1 MKISAALPNVALSSA
16 LRRGPADSP
25 ACSVATLS
33 TCAMP
38 ATARPATAKMTTG
51 ETSKTA
57 SSTATTARA
66 VIALNCW
73 ISPRDRPVGAGVLVA
88 VMRAAA

>member
-25 ACSVATLS
+25 ACSVATLR

-38 ATARPATAKMTTG
+38 ATARPATAKITTG
-51 ETSKTA
+51 ETPAAAMRTA
-57 SSTATTARA
+57 KTARA
-66 VIALNCW
+66 VIAANCW
-73 ISPRDRPVGAGVLVA
+73 ISLRDRPLGAGVLVA